1 MRLALLDGQISDVAH
16 SVTITKTIR
25 VVPTPEAGT
34 KEDRTTEVGIAM
46 VRITE
51 DRTLQLVRN
60 LGMVVAT
67 TVVAVDRQI
76 LVRHSTAVV
85 ARAVS
90 TTRAVRAD
98 EKGAMMNSHTP
109 YTPGPKDLK

>member
-16 SVTITKTIR
+16 SATITKTIR
-25 VVPTPEAGT
+25 AVPTPEAGN
-34 KEDRTTEVGIAM
+34 KEDRTTVVGIAM

-51 DRTLQLVRN
+51 VRTLQLVRS
-60 LGMVVAT
+60 LGIVVAT
-67 TVVAVDRQI
+67 TVVAVVSI
-76 LVRHSTAVV
+76 NIVRHSTVMV
-85 ARAVS
+85 ARAVNI
-90 TTRAVRAD
+90 TRATKAV

>member
-1 MRLALLDGQISDVAH
+1 MWLALLDGQSSDVAH
-16 SVTITKTIR
+16 RITITETIR

-67 TVVAVDRQI
+67 TVVAVVNI
-76 LVRHSTAVV
+76 IIVRHSTVV
-85 ARAVS
+85 AARAVS
-90 TTRAVRAD
+90 ITGAVKAD